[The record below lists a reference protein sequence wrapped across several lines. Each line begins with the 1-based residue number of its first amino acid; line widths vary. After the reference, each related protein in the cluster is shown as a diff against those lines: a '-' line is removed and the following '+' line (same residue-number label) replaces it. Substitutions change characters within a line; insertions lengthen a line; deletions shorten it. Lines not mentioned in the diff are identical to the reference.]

1 MRTVFFCT
9 KSYEYMS
16 AEIEAHSRFAKAKIE
31 RSQFPDGE
39 RAYRIDTAEVR
50 GSDVLIVGGTISD
63 SDILEVFNLA
73 CACVKYGAHR
83 LQLMIPYF
91 GYSTMERAVRDGE
104 VVMAKTMAM
113 LLSSI
118 PRAPLGNHALLLDLH
133 SEGIPHYFESH
144 ITAQHVYAKAA
155 VSKLIHAAATS
166 REFVLGSTDA
176 GRAKWVES
184 LAHDL
189 HVQPVFC
196 YKKRLSGSETKI
208 TGVNANVAGKFVV
221 IYDDMIRTGGS
232 VVEAAGTYMEA
243 GASGIAVVATHG
255 LFVGDCIKK
264 FEACGFIEFVGCTNS
279 HPNSLTA
286 TFNGIEKR
294 VEKIETT
301 MLDAISK

>member
-9 KSYEYMS
+9 KNYEYMS
-16 AEIEAHSRFAKAKIE
+16 AVIEAQSRFARARIE
-31 RSQFPDGE
+31 RNQFPDGE

-63 SDILEVFNLA
+63 ADILEVFNLA

-83 LQLMIPYF
+83 LHLMIPYF
-91 GYSTMERAVRDGE
+91 GYSTMERAVHDGE

-113 LLSSI
+113 LLSAI
-118 PRAPLGNHALLLDLH
+118 PQAPLGNHALLLDLH
-133 SEGIPHYFESH
+133 SEGIPHYFESR

-155 VSKLIHAAATS
+155 VGRLIHAAAAS

-189 HVQPVFC
+189 HVQPAFC
-196 YKKRLSGSETKI
+196 YKKRLSGNETKI
-208 TGVNANVAGKFVV
+208 TGVNANVSGKFVV

-232 VVEAAGTYMEA
+232 VAEAAGTYMQA

-255 LFVGDCIKK
+255 LFVGDCVKK

-286 TFNGIEKR
+286 AFTGIEKR
-294 VEKIETT
+294 VESIETT
-301 MLDAISK
+301 MLDEISK